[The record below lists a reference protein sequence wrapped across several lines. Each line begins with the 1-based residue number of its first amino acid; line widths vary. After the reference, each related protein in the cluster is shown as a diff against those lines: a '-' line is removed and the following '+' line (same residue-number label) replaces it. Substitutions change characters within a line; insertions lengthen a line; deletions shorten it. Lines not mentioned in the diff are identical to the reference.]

1 MALTAVL
8 VHWRRIGEELKNALA
23 TQEGLEGV
31 GATDMM
37 RMQEAVMAVDA
48 EGGKALKAAVVFEVQ
63 EAKRRR
69 EQMKEAAVHRAKEE
83 KLMAERKV
91 KEEKLR
97 TEVVQPAMDA
107 FLVGEAEE
115 LDKVARDWICAD
127 AVVRI
132 VAGAGGWGVYGKT
145 AVQAAVAAWRRLEA
159 SQTEQSVWDTKANQS
174 GVVHGV
180 LAFDPTERG
189 KEQSGQSRRQSEYEG
204 ETPAKPAPPTT
215 SAAPGNSDASASTA
229 TPPPSQ
235 VMVGNPYAPGALHT
249 RRRIEAS
256 NERLTPRRERSPPR
270 DRSPQRGLWP
280 REKAAEDLLVNERQ
294 RRELGQEQE

>member
-1 MALTAVL
+1 MAPAPERGLEAAQARAAVVRCVRSKLLESSARAPLKGGEGEVALDAVL
-8 VHWRRIGEELKNALA
+8 VQWCCIGEELKNALA

-107 FLVGEAEE
+107 FLVGGAEE

-127 AVVRI
+127 AVERI
-132 VAGAGGWGVYGKT
+132 VAQGRVARGWM
-145 AVQAAVAAWRRLEA
+145 ARRPCRRRWRR
-159 SQTEQSVWDTKANQS
+159 
-174 GVVHGV
+174 GG
-180 LAFDPTERG
+180 G
-189 KEQSGQSRRQSEYEG
+189 SRQ
-204 ETPAKPAPPTT
+204 AKR
-215 SAAPGNSDASASTA
+215 SSRCGI
-229 TPPPSQ
+229 
-235 VMVGNPYAPGALHT
+235 
-249 RRRIEAS
+249 RRRIRAAWFTACLPLTLPNVARSSLANLEDSPNMKAK
-256 NERLTPRRERSPPR
+256 RLPNPRRPRRAPHRAIQTPALPQPP
-270 DRSPQRGLWP
+270 L
-280 REKAAEDLLVNERQ
+280 
-294 RRELGQEQE
+294 RRVK